1 MLYVTKSDIKVHTDI
16 THQDYCHLGDTSY
29 KTNFDMIVHVD
40 RVRELLC
47 FTQPINEE
55 DVIVGVDLPLS
66 STPDSGWAASNLLKL
81 SIS

>member
-1 MLYVTKSDIKVHTDI
+1 
-16 THQDYCHLGDTSY
+16 
-29 KTNFDMIVHVD
+29 MIVHVD

-47 FTQPINEE
+47 FTQTINEE
-55 DVIVGVDLPLS
+55 DGVVGVDLPLS